1 MSKIAGLVM
10 LVVVCVIGCASA
22 QTPDVAR
29 TVYLTPDHIVT
40 LHTKVRY
47 TTLIT
52 LPADEE
58 IVYATCGDPEFWIV
72 NVHPD
77 AKTLS
82 IKPAKV
88 QGRTNLNLRLASGQV
103 YTFVLEEVS
112 KEANREPDLAV
123 RLARD
128 PLAIMGIAEH
138 ESRYVTASSLTEAQQ
153 EVETLR
159 AELQKAKDGAQQQI
173 DAALA
178 LDRATYP
185 ASLRF
190 VYRYKPSHGA
200 FRVRAMFHDDRFTY
214 IQCDG
219 ELPAIYETR
228 DGAPALVDFDV
239 KGRTYIVSK
248 VLDRG
253 YLAIGHERLP
263 FVREGR

>member
-1 MSKIAGLVM
+1 MSRFVGLVM
-10 LVVVCVIGCASA
+10 LAFVSLVGSA
-22 QTPDVAR
+22 AAEPADVAR
-29 TVYLTPDHIVT
+29 TVYLVPDQIVT

-47 TTLIT
+47 TTLLT
-52 LPADEE
+52 LPGDEE

-88 QGRTNLNLRLASGQV
+88 QGRTNLNLRLASGHV
-103 YTFVLEEVS
+103 FTFVLEEIS
-112 KEANREPDLAV
+112 KEADREPDLAV
-123 RLARD
+123 RLVRE
-128 PLAIMGIAEH
+128 PLAVMGLADQEA
-138 ESRYVTASSLTEAQQ
+138 RYVPASQLADARQTLTK
-153 EVETLR
+153 VR
-159 AELQKAKDGAQQQI
+159 AELQAAQDGARQQI

-178 LDRATYP
+178 QDRASYP
-185 ASLRF
+185 ATLRF
-190 VYRYKPSHGA
+190 AYRYKPSHRA

-228 DGAPALVDFDV
+228 DGRPSLVDFDV
-239 KGRTYIVSK
+239 KGRTYIVGK

-253 YLAIGHERLP
+253 YLAIGRERLP
-263 FVREGR
+263 FVREAR

>member
-1 MSKIAGLVM
+1 MSRFVVLAMLALVSF
-10 LVVVCVIGCASA
+10 VGGAAAEPS
-22 QTPDVAR
+22 DVAR
-29 TVYLTPDHIVT
+29 TVYLVPDHIVT

-112 KEANREPDLAV
+112 KEADREPDLAV
-123 RLARD
+123 RLTRD
-128 PLAIMGIAEH
+128 PLAAMGLTEQ
-138 ESRYVTASSLTEAQQ
+138 ETRYVPTSQLADAQQ
-153 EVETLR
+153 ELAKAR
-159 AELQKAKDGAQQQI
+159 AELQTAKDGAQQQI

-178 LDRATYP
+178 QDRASYP
-185 ASLRF
+185 ATLRF
-190 VYRYKPSHGA
+190 AYRYKPSHGA

-228 DGAPALVDFDV
+228 DGGPSLVDFDV
-239 KGRTYIVSK
+239 NGRTYIVGK

-253 YLAIGHERLP
+253 YLAIGRERLP
-263 FVREGR
+263 FVREAR